1 MSVRASAE
9 SLRQIPL
16 FAECD
21 PAHLQIMAFAS
32 ERANFAQGADIFR
45 AGSTGS
51 AAYLLLSGEAD
62 VWKSQGD
69 TRVDVATRRA
79 RRLSRRARH
88 DCRRHLFRECHR
100 QESRQRYPHHPRHL
114 HAGGGRVSRFRHDG
128 VERSVAQAHGF
139 RHRIRPHPPACSK
152 APRLSLAGERTTGQR
167 LSVAITGT
175 WSEGCGQPRASRRI
189 SIPWLRRA
197 RSAVDQIWS
206 SLRPRLDNC
215 QSRAR

>member
-32 ERANFAQGADIFR
+32 ERANFAQGTDIIR

-69 TRVDVATRRA
+69 TRVEVARAGPGAFLGELAMIAGVTYSVNVTAKTPIGATRITRDIFMRVVGEFPDFGTA
-79 RRLSRRARH
+79 VLSALSRK
-88 DCRRHLFRECHR
+88 LT
-100 QESRQRYPHHPRHL
+100 
-114 HAGGGRVSRFRHDG
+114 G
-128 VERSVAQAHGF
+128 SVTEF
-139 RHRIRPHPPACSK
+139 DRIRHMLES
-152 APRLSLAGERTTGQR
+152 APSF
-167 LSVAITGT
+167 
-175 WSEGCGQPRASRRI
+175 PRR
-189 SIPWLRRA
+189 
-197 RSAVDQIWS
+197 
-206 SLRPRLDNC
+206 
-215 QSRAR
+215 